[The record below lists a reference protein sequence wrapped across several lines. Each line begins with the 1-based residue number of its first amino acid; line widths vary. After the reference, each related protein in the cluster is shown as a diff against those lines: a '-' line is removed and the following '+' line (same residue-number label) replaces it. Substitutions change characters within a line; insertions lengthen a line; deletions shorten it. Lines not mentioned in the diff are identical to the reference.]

1 MGIAR
6 KYNVGGVGFE
16 VVLEEPFKAME
27 YSPEVMQRILTARG
41 GGIGLDIRPTR
52 AGDDVPHRTL
62 IQERSEVIPGQ
73 GRYALDLSQFEP
85 FFADSNQ
92 SPAFRLTLCQGLE
105 NAPSLGKLITHLHDQ
120 DPFFSIYEDEDCPR
134 YVLDENPETGEHAA
148 ILAMSRDFREGTL
161 YVKEGMRSYGVVF
174 ELSTALMIM
183 YTYNSAAHSRLLIH
197 ASIVR
202 TDGPGGQARIFLGKS
217 GTGKSTHSRLWLE
230 NIPGAELLNDDN
242 PVLGIEN
249 GKVTVFGSPWSG
261 KTPCYRN
268 VKAQVCAVVRL
279 EQAPENKISRIQGLE
294 AYASIIASSSAIRW
308 SHAIMD
314 NIHATAEKV
323 VLGTNFYK
331 LECLP
336 NLDAAW
342 LCHKTIQTD
351 ICK

>member
-1 MGIAR
+1 MGTVR
-6 KYNVGGVGFE
+6 NYLVGGVCFQ

-27 YSPEVMQRILTARG
+27 YSPEVAQRILTARR

-62 IQERSEVIPGQ
+62 IQERSEIIPGQ

-85 FFADSNQ
+85 FYTDGDVN
-92 SPAFRLTLCQGLE
+92 PDFRLTLALGLE
-105 NAPSLGKLITHLHDQ
+105 NAPALGKLITHLYEQ
-120 DPFFSIYEDEDCPR
+120 EPFFSIYENDGCPR
-134 YVLDENPETGEHAA
+134 YVLDENKETGECGA
-148 ILAMSRDFREGTL
+148 ILAMSKDNREGTL
-161 YVKEGMRSYGVVF
+161 YVKDNMRSYGIVF

-202 TDGPGGQARIFLGKS
+202 TDGPEGQARIFLGKS

-242 PVLGIEN
+242 PVLGIED
-249 GKVTVFGSPWSG
+249 GKVTIFGSPWSG

-268 VKAQVCAVVRL
+268 VKAQVCAIVRL
-279 EQAPENKISRIQGLE
+279 EQAPENKISRLQGLE

-308 SHAIMD
+308 SHEIMD
-314 NIHATAEKV
+314 NIHATAEKI

-336 NLDAAW
+336 NPEAAW
-342 LCHKTIQTD
+342 LCHKTIHTD